1 MKDESINIGQCIE
14 LYIERG
20 RYLSSMPDSALS
32 ERLVHLMNNC
42 VRLDHRSMVQLSAV
56 DQPDIFARLLDTFA
70 ETTLR
75 HGSVQ
80 AGQNPEAWK
89 RSNNAMISPSEAV
102 AEKAIKLKSLVAG
115 EKGYLLRFS
124 SFEFM
129 NDLVRNGGVFL
140 QSASV
145 YKNQEN
151 ISVRDDE
158 LKLTLVRYLSAK
170 AALSIS
176 DEFGGPSAM
185 REARS
190 IEYSITAPDFLT
202 LCLTDSINYRMISD
216 WNAEAAAIIRDPNEF
231 FERLRGASQ
240 KLHTENHGLEKGK
253 VRYIDPYFESY
264 AKIQSEDLPFCKHFK
279 FSYQREFRYVIRNS
293 QKIENADRKIYLGD
307 LSDIATLVD
316 LR

>member
-1 MKDESINIGQCIE
+1 
-14 LYIERG
+14 
-20 RYLSSMPDSALS
+20 MPDSALS

-89 RSNNAMISPSEAV
+89 KSNNAMISPSEEV
-102 AEKAIKLKSLVAG
+102 AEKAIKLKSLVAD

-129 NDLVRNGGVFL
+129 NDLVHNGGVFL
-140 QSASV
+140 QSASA

-151 ISVRDDE
+151 VSVRDDE
-158 LKLTLVRYLSAK
+158 LDLTLIRYLSPRE
-170 AALSIS
+170 ALDILG
-176 DEFGGPSAM
+176 EFGGPSAM
-185 REARS
+185 RQAKS
-190 IEYSITAPDFLT
+190 LEYSITAPDFLT
-202 LCLTDSINYRMISD
+202 LCFTDSLNYRMISD
-216 WNAEAAAIIRDPNEF
+216 WDAEAAVIIHDPNGF
-231 FERLRGASQ
+231 FERLKGASQ
-240 KLHTENHGLEKGK
+240 KLHTEKSSLEQGK
-253 VRYIDPYFESY
+253 VRYIDPYFENY
-264 AKIQSEDLPFCKHFK
+264 AKVQSEDLPFCKHFK
-279 FSYQREFRYVIRNS
+279 FSYQKEFRFVIRNS
-293 QKIENADRKIYLGD
+293 QKIENEDRKIYLGD